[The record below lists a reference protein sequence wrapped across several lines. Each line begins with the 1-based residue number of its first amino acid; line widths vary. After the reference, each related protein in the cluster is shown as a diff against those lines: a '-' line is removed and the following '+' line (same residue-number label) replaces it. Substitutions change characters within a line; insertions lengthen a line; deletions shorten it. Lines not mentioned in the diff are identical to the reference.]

1 MPGEPI
7 IQVEGLTK
15 RFGPVA
21 AVDDLYFEIRSG
33 QIAGLIGP
41 NGAGKT
47 TTIQMLLGLTTPSQG
62 RIRIFGLDFLKHRQE
77 ILHKVNFS
85 STYTALPTNLSVW
98 ENLDIFSRLYGLR
111 NTRSK
116 IKGLL
121 ELFEIPETFGELTG
135 KLSSGQHTRLNLCK
149 ALLNDPEILFLDE
162 PTASLDPDIADK
174 LRELLLRVQQERGLT
189 VIYTSHNMHE
199 VEKICDPVIFLS
211 RGRIVAQGSPREV
224 MAGGAADSLEDFFI
238 SLARQGAGGRS

>member
-1 MPGEPI
+1 MPGEPV

-15 RFGPVA
+15 RFGPVC
-21 AVDDLYFEIRSG
+21 AVDNLSFDIHFG

-62 RIRIFGLDFLKHRQE
+62 RIRIFGLDFKKHRQK
-77 ILHKVNFS
+77 ILSKVNFS
-85 STYTALPTNLSVW
+85 STYTSLPTNLSVW
-98 ENLDIFSRLYGLR
+98 ENLSFFSKLYGLR
-111 NTRSK
+111 SSRAK
-116 IKGLL
+116 VRELL
-121 ELFEIPETFGELTG
+121 ELFEIPEVFGELTG
-135 KLSSGQHTRLNLCK
+135 KLSSGQNTRLNLCK
-149 ALLNDPEILFLDE
+149 ALLNDPEVLFLDE

-174 LRELLLRVQQERGLT
+174 LREILLRVQQERRLT

-211 RGRIVAQGSPREV
+211 RGRILAQGSPREV
-224 MAGGAADSLEDFFI
+224 MAGQAAENLEEFFI
-238 SLARQGAGGRS
+238 SLARRTNRERP